1 MPYLPHPSVETPPD
15 EAVLWRY
22 LSFVKFIELIERR
35 KLWLSLVSRFE
46 DPLEGTFTD
55 AEMLHFASSALAG
68 GRPPEGELE
77 AAGRLLT
84 TFSSL
89 MCFVNCWREGDQESM
104 AMWDLYGKG
113 EGTIAI
119 KSNVRL
125 MKEALSV
132 EQMPVLMGRVQYVQ
146 WPTERST
153 PDHVSICFRKDSS
166 YEHEREVRVAIIDP
180 GQFGVAL
187 SQLQPGARMVDLRNG
202 MLAGLEVNFDAA
214 TSLIEIVIGPREQD
228 RMQGLVES
236 VLARYGVSVNVGKS
250 TRLRAR

>member
-22 LSFVKFIELIERR
+22 LSCLKCIDLIERS
-35 KLWLSLVSRFE
+35 KLWLSLVSKFE

-55 AEMLHFASSALAG
+55 AEILYSASSALG
-68 GRPPEGELE
+68 GRRPESELE
-77 AAGRLLT
+77 TAGQLLT
-84 TFSSL
+84 TFANL
-89 MCFVNCWREGDQESM
+89 MCFVNCWREGDEESM

-119 KSNVRL
+119 KSTVGL
-125 MKEALSV
+125 LKETFSV
-132 EQMPVLMGRVQYVQ
+132 EQMPVLIGRVRYFR
-146 WPTERST
+146 WSTERST

-180 GQFGVAL
+180 SQFGGAL

-202 MLAGLEVNFDAA
+202 MPAGLEVDFDAA
-214 TSLIEIVIGPREQD
+214 TSITEIVIGPREQD

-236 VLARYGVSVNVGKS
+236 VLARYGVSINVRKS